1 MGLVRLI
8 ANFGSQSAEPH
19 LEDGSVYHARWWAY
33 TYRIANF
40 SLGGPNMRS
49 LAWWTVCS
57 TVFELMMLLQH
68 VTAEG
73 FETITSGLSRLD
85 SKSIDGR
92 S

>member
-1 MGLVRLI
+1 
-8 ANFGSQSAEPH
+8 
-19 LEDGSVYHARWWAY
+19 
-33 TYRIANF
+33 
-40 SLGGPNMRS
+40 MRS